1 MISLKFCKLLGMEL
15 VPYLER
21 LQICYEQNVPLSRKT
36 WIKTGG
42 ICACWITPDS
52 IQQLKDVCSYLYQ
65 NNITFDLVGQT
76 SNIFFHSTYNSDI
89 VVSTVKVN
97 QYEIKNDVIICDC
110 GVSVI
115 KLAMDCMAQG
125 YAGFYGLV
133 GLPGTVASAVVNNA
147 GCFNCS
153 ISSMLLS
160 ADVLLPDGSVKTMMK
175 EDFGYTKRSSIFKRK
190 KDNGIILSVKLKL
203 QRADNVDKELLK
215 AENTKVWRKI
225 HQEGYAKNLGSIYA
239 KRQIRRNV
247 KNILSAICIKTAGM
261 LRIAS
266 PAVVQKRMLLWL
278 YGYKDLDRYISDKN
292 INTFVWGDQFA
303 EQAFER
309 YKQFMSEVYKNL
321 EIEIEEKS

>member
-1 MISLKFCKLLGMEL
+1 MSQFDFFLRQNDISFETEVSL
-15 VPYLER
+15 Y
-21 LQICYEQNVPLSRKT
+21 RKT

-42 ICACWITPDS
+42 VCAIWVKPATIDEL
-52 IQQLKDVCSYLYQ
+52 IVVCKYLYM
-65 NNITFDLVGQT
+65 NGINFDLVGQT
-76 SNIFFHSTYNSDI
+76 SNIFYHSTYNPKV
-89 VVSTVKVN
+89 VVSTIRVN
-97 QYEIKNDVIICDC
+97 EYVLNKDVIICEC
-110 GVSVI
+110 GCSVI
-115 KLAMDCMAQG
+115 KLAKEMLVRG

>member
-1 MISLKFCKLLGMEL
+1 MSQFDFFLRQNDISFETEVSLYM
-15 VPYLER
+15 
-21 LQICYEQNVPLSRKT
+21 KT

-42 ICACWITPDS
+42 VCAIWVKPATIDEL
-52 IQQLKDVCSYLYQ
+52 IVVCKYLYM
-65 NNITFDLVGQT
+65 NGINFDLVGQT
-76 SNIFFHSTYNSDI
+76 SNIFYHSTYNPKV
-89 VVSTVKVN
+89 VVSTIRVN
-97 QYEIKNDVIICDC
+97 EYVLNKDVIICEC
-110 GVSVI
+110 GCSVI
-115 KLAMDCMAQG
+115 KLAKEMLVRG

>member
-1 MISLKFCKLLGMEL
+1 MSQFDFFLRQNDISFETEVSL
-15 VPYLER
+15 Y
-21 LQICYEQNVPLSRKT
+21 RKT

-42 ICACWITPDS
+42 VCAIWVKPATIDEL
-52 IQQLKDVCSYLYQ
+52 IVVCKYLYM
-65 NNITFDLVGQT
+65 NGINFDLVGQT
-76 SNIFFHSTYNSDI
+76 SNIFYHSTYNPKV
-89 VVSTVKVN
+89 VVSTIRVN
-97 QYEIKNDVIICDC
+97 EYVLNKDVIICEC
-110 GVSVI
+110 GCSVI
-115 KLAMDCMAQG
+115 KLAKEMLVRG

-303 EQAFER
+303 EHAFER